1 MIARGPIRSL
11 EGSHRRVH
19 RRMTPEKDVRP
30 KRKVI
35 GIIQEV
41 VVRGPSSEIL
51 VRAKVDTGATRTTLD
66 TDLAKKLGLGPVLRH
81 VRTRAAAAEHPEQR
95 DVVSAVLV
103 IAGETFEVHVAITD
117 RKDMK
122 YHMIVGMDVLRRS
135 GFLISPRKGAG
146 MGKGR
151 PIVKSGQ

>member
-1 MIARGPIRSL
+1 
-11 EGSHRRVH
+11 
-19 RRMTPEKDVRP
+19 MTPEKDVRP

-41 VVRGPSSEIL
+41 VVRGPGGEIQ

-66 TDLAKKLGLGPVLRH
+66 TDLAKRLGLGPVLRH
-81 VRTRAAAAEHPEQR
+81 VRTRAAAADHPEQR

-103 IAGETFEVHVAITD
+103 IAGETFEVQVAVTD
-117 RKDMK
+117 RGDMK

-146 MGKGR
+146 LGKGR
-151 PIVKSGQ
+151 PVVKSDP